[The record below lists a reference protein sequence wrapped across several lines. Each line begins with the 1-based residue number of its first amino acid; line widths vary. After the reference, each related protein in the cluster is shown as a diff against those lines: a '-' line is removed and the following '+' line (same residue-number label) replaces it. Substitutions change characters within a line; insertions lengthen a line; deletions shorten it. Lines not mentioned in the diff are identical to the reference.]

1 MNNYNNITG
10 ENRENIDPI
19 GINSENKIDLG
30 SPEIISSV
38 IDIRNAVYCKLS
50 IINFDRIYAGDD
62 KSKDSGK
69 KDDDY
74 VPFYKP
80 VEPTPPVP
88 VKK

>member
-38 IDIRNAVYCKLS
+38 IDIVNYL
-50 IINFDRIYAGDD
+50 
-62 KSKDSGK
+62 
-69 KDDDY
+69 
-74 VPFYKP
+74 
-80 VEPTPPVP
+80 
-88 VKK
+88 